1 VRQGRKSSVSRQD
14 LPRGNLTVEGGSDS
28 SNNTTSSDDE
38 EEETY
43 VPSPQGQGKRVV
55 GGSRGVN
62 RATEI
67 EEEEEGEEEVFH
79 VDEIMPLSHVDM
91 GALSFIIPQN
101 PAWMEKVGYKGK
113 TDVVREK
120 RKQNQRLLP
129 RDAYDYKFH
138 TRFQHDFYE
147 SVILPKG
154 KRVAISQWIDWSY
167 MKNKHD
173 PIFDNVVAACKAKH
187 LRDVLAF
194 KKNWSNE
201 VIAQFCATLYV
212 EEHGDA
218 RNFHWMTEGH
228 WYEVSYA

>member
-1 VRQGRKSSVSRQD
+1 MTFLFLHHVLNILRAFLDNELHLDFLYENRMVQFGQLECLVFPKNFHFQSSFSKELPFLIYCPKCVLILPKSCSNCLIRLVQWQYKLANLYVRQGRKSSVSWQD

-55 GGSRGVN
+55 GGSRGVS
-62 RATEI
+62 RAAEI
-67 EEEEEGEEEVFH
+67 EEEEEEEEGEEEVFD

-91 GALSFIIPQN
+91 GALSFRIPQN

-113 TDVVREK
+113 TDAVREK

-138 TRFQHDFYE
+138 TRF
-147 SVILPKG
+147 
-154 KRVAISQWIDWSY
+154 
-167 MKNKHD
+167 
-173 PIFDNVVAACKAKH
+173 
-187 LRDVLAF
+187 
-194 KKNWSNE
+194 
-201 VIAQFCATLYV
+201 
-212 EEHGDA
+212 
-218 RNFHWMTEGH
+218 
-228 WYEVSYA
+228 